1 MSDLFDKLKKMQE
14 RSKKNRTFDELPDM
28 LTSTAGD
35 SVKDFDLEDFTK
47 HGLEGLRQQFRAQGK
62 KVPEMKVVGVAVHV
76 IMVNPDDPKREQMAH
91 SEFVAWHK
99 DCGNPDNFL
108 NEEVREDCK
117 NGNCEDCKNGNCE
130 ESEAV
135 KNIMR
140 GMSQDPDEQP
150 YKPNKY
156 DGHMFG

>member
-108 NEEVREDCK
+108 KEDGEV
-117 NGNCEDCKNGNCE
+117 CEDCKNGNCD
-130 ESEAV
+130 ESESV

-140 GMSQDPDEQP
+140 GMSHDPDEQP